1 MAERG
6 DLSSQISRKSYFSR
20 FLGQKGVE
28 TPLLEVTRR
37 EAPFELPWADWDDLR
52 LSGYLHDVLSTL
64 VVPDYDKRGPQP
76 PAPILGDF

>member
-1 MAERG
+1 MGMAERG

-52 LSGYLHDVLSTL
+52 LSGRWWY
-64 VVPDYDKRGPQP
+64 
-76 PAPILGDF
+76 GDFGMIKWG